1 MSFPVDSYLKHVYM
15 LFVDLFPNLQVDV
28 SVNLEAKNTLN
39 LKFKLNRV
47 AVTWRSKPSSGDQ
60 AHSAA

>member
-1 MSFPVDSYLKHVYM
+1 M